1 MTATPAALRDVV
13 LAEGRRQGL
22 HRVGVAPIDRPARY
36 DRYRAWLDAGMN
48 GTMDYMAAPHH
59 LAGREDPRQLA
70 PRARSAVVAALA
82 YPADEPGTVARYA
95 RGADYHPVLY
105 RKLEAIVDALSA
117 VAGRAVE
124 GRICVDSAPVLER
137 ELAERAGLGFVGKNT
152 LLIAPGLGSYTVL
165 GEALVD
171 VDVATTG
178 DGSIA
183 HRCGSCRA
191 CLDACPTGA
200 FPEPWVLDARR
211 CISYQTIEHHG
222 AIPAELRD
230 AIGDHLFGCDVCQE
244 VCPFNAA
251 APARAIPDPELS
263 PRERRAAPDL
273 LALLGLNTNQHRKM
287 VAGSP
292 LRRVRRD
299 GLQRN
304 ACVALGN
311 AGDPA
316 AIPGLERALAGP
328 SALVRA
334 HAAWALGRLGATAAL
349 RARLDVEADP
359 DVRAEIERAL
369 G

>member
-13 LAEGRRQGL
+13 LAEGRRLGL
-22 HRVGVAPIDRPARY
+22 HRVGVAPIERPARY

-48 GTMDYMAAPHH
+48 GTMAYMAAPHH
-59 LAGREDPRQLA
+59 TGGRADPRQLLPA
-70 PRARSAVVAALA
+70 ARSAVVAALA
-82 YPADEPGTVARYA
+82 YPADEAGTVARYA

-105 RKLEAIVDALSA
+105 RKLEAIVNALSA
-117 VAGRAVE
+117 ATGRRVE
-124 GRICVDSAPVLER
+124 GRICVNTAPVLER

-152 LLIAPGLGSYTVL
+152 MLIAPGLGSYTVL
-165 GEALVD
+165 GEALVN
-171 VDVATTG
+171 VNVATTG
-178 DGSIA
+178 DEAIS

-211 CISYQTIEHHG
+211 CISYLTIEHHG
-222 AIPAELRD
+222 AIPAELRQG
-230 AIGDHLFGCDVCQE
+230 IGDHLFGCDVCQE

-251 APARAIPDPELS
+251 APARATPDPELQ

-273 LALLGLNTNQHRKM
+273 LALLGLNTNQHRQM

-292 LRRVRRD
+292 MRRVRRD
-299 GLQRN
+299 GLKRN

-316 AIPGLERALAGP
+316 AIPALERALADP
-328 SALVRA
+328 SPLVRA
-334 HAAWALGRLGATAAL
+334 HAAWALGRLGAGAPL
-349 RARLDVEADP
+349 RDRLEVETDP
-359 DVRAEIERAL
+359 DVRAELERAL